1 MSNTTNPQA
10 DHNLKHQVAR
20 CKKAHQQVDPQ
31 CPVRGIMDKVGSK
44 WSVLI
49 IMVLSE
55 RSHRFGELKREVP
68 DISQR
73 MLTQTLRELQRDGL
87 INRTVHATTPPTVE
101 YSLTDL
107 GKTLLGPLTGLLSW
121 AEKNSDDIRAAREA
135 FDQLE
140 NPETAKVVGRGF

>member
-1 MSNTTNPQA
+1 MSNPTSQHA
-10 DHNLKHQVAR
+10 DGSLQHQVAR

-31 CPVRGIMDKVGSK
+31 CPVRGILDKVGSK
-44 WSVLI
+44 WSVLLI
-49 IMVLSE
+49 LVLSE

-101 YSLTDL
+101 YSLTEL
-107 GKTLLGPLTGLLSW
+107 GKTLLGPITGLLSW
-121 AEKNSDDIRAAREA
+121 AEKNSNDIRAARET
-135 FDQLE
+135 FDSVE
-140 NPETAKVVGRGF
+140 TPETSKVAGRGF